1 MDEIL
6 PGLWHWTTV
15 HDRWG
20 IEISTYW
27 LAAERVLIDP
37 RVPPEGIEWF
47 DEPGGPVAALL
58 TNRHHYRDAGLFAER
73 FGTRVLCSR
82 LGAQEFTHGEPVE
95 FFTPGD
101 DLPGGVTSFE
111 VGGICP
117 DETALLCR
125 AHRALAVADGLVRSP
140 PDGPLG
146 FVPDQMMFD
155 PARTRA
161 RLVEAYRALLDLDF
175 DTLLPAHGD
184 PIVGGAKEAVRRFV
198 AEHEGGESRAAS

>member
-15 HDRWG
+15 HGRWG

-27 LAAERVLIDP
+27 LADERVLIDP
-37 RVPPEGIEWF
+37 RVPPEGIDWF
-47 DEPGGPVAALL
+47 GESGGPVAALL
-58 TNRHHYRDAGLFAER
+58 TNRHHYRDAGAFAER

-95 FFTPGD
+95 FFTPGEE
-101 DLPGGVTSFE
+101 LPGGVASFE

-125 AHRALAVADGLVRSP
+125 SHRALAVADGLVRFP

-146 FVPDQMMFD
+146 FVPDGLMFD
-155 PARTRA
+155 PPRTRA
-161 RLVEAYRALLDLDF
+161 RLLEAYARLLDEDW
-175 DTLLPAHGD
+175 DTLLPAHGR
-184 PIVGGAKEAVRRFV
+184 PIAGGAKEAVRRFV
-198 AEHEGGESRAAS
+198 AEQGGAGPSAP

>member
-15 HDRWG
+15 HARWG

-37 RVPPEGIEWF
+37 RVPPEGIGWF
-47 DEPGGPVAALL
+47 DASGSPVAALL
-58 TNRHHYRDAGLFAER
+58 TNRHHYRDAGEFAER
-73 FGTRVLCSR
+73 YGTRVLCSR

-101 DLPGGVTSFE
+101 ELPGGVTSFE

-125 AHRALAVADGLVRSP
+125 SHKALAVADGLVRFP

-146 FVPDQMMFD
+146 FVPDNLMFD
-155 PARTRA
+155 PPRTRA
-161 RLVEAYRALLDLDF
+161 RLLEAYARLLDEDW
-175 DTLLPAHGD
+175 DTLLPAHGR
-184 PIVGGAKEAVRRFV
+184 PIAGGAKEAVRRFV
-198 AEHEGGESRAAS
+198 AEQGGAAPAAS